1 MPPFLQAR
9 GLFPGKQCDVSSVSV
24 NLQVANQ
31 QADLTLKQVRDAVTF
46 LMDNANIYTV
56 SDENHYKS
64 TKCD

>member
-1 MPPFLQAR
+1 M
-9 GLFPGKQCDVSSVSV
+9 SV